1 MARLPGVDREDLP
14 EEAGRV
20 LAELEHERGFVPNLY
35 LTAANAPHFLPAFVR
50 MVATS
55 RAESA
60 LPTVLKELAVLE
72 IAKLTRAETMWAS
85 HLALAR
91 SAGLSGAIIG
101 CLPAWQDIDSAEH
114 RAVLALADEATRNV
128 RVSAETWSVAASLF
142 DDEQL
147 AELVF
152 VIAFYNMVARI
163 LEPLEVD
170 LDPRYVSQYP

>member
-1 MARLPGVDREDLP
+1 M
-14 EEAGRV
+14 
-20 LAELEHERGFVPNLY
+20 LAELERERGFVPTLY
-35 LTAANAPHFLPAFVR
+35 LTAANAPHYLPAFAH
-50 MVATS
+50 MVATT

-60 LPTVLKELAVLE
+60 LPTVLKELVVLE

-91 SAGLSGAIIG
+91 SAGLSGATIA
-101 CLPAWQDIDSAEH
+101 CLPTWRGQIDSAEH
-114 RAVLALADEATRNV
+114 RAVLALADEATQNV
-128 RVSAETWSVAASLF
+128 RVSAETWSVAAALF

-170 LDPRYVSQYP
+170 LDPRYATSPVLRSTNDDSRTDG

>member
-1 MARLPGVDREDLP
+1 MARLPGVDPKDLP
-14 EEAGRV
+14 EEARRV
-20 LAELEHERGFVPNLY
+20 LAELERERGFVPSLY
-35 LTAANAPHFLPAFVR
+35 LTAANAPRFLPAFAQ

-60 LPTVLKELAVLE
+60 LPKALKELAVLE
-72 IAKLTRAETMWAS
+72 IAKLTGAETMWAS
-85 HLALAR
+85 HVALAR
-91 SAGLSGAIIG
+91 AAGLSEATIG
-101 CLPAWQDIDSAEH
+101 HLPAWQDIDCPEH
-114 RAVLALADEATRNV
+114 RAVLALADEVTRNV
-128 RVSAETWSVAASLF
+128 RVSAETWSVAAAFF
-142 DDEQL
+142 DAEQL